1 MTGPEYRA
9 LRLALGLTQRELAER
24 LGVREN
30 TIWRRE
36 NGQREISPEAE
47 LALYWIQQEIEGYAG
62 LY

>member
-9 LRLALGLTQRELAER
+9 IRLALGLTQRELAER

-47 LALYWIQQEIEGYAG
+47 LAIKSLRQSP
-62 LY
+62 